1 VARIRRHRR
10 RAPKRVRPLLAYLE
24 EHLFDPGL
32 TVERWCRECGVR
44 DSEVLRQLTVLVG
57 LTPCAYVE
65 DLRLETACR
74 LLADTGLL
82 VREIAAMVGYGH
94 VRVFGRAFVRWSGVR
109 LAPSSWRGR
118 PASAQSSP
126 TSSSARPRS

>member
-32 TVERWCRECGVR
+32 TVERWCRECGGPHAVR
-44 DSEVLRQLTVLVG
+44 LRRG
-57 LTPCAYVE
+57 PA
-65 DLRLETACR
+65 LETACR